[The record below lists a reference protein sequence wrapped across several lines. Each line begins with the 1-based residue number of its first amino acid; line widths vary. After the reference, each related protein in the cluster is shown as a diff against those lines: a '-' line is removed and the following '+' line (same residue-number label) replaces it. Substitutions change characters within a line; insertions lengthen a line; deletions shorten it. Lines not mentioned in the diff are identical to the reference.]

1 MDAEVKQV
9 FVKSSTK
16 AAPEVA
22 PKKITKSRRVLPK
35 AKAAPPA
42 ARKTTAK
49 ATAHKTYPM
58 GALKGTRQTR
68 RAKLEPTA
76 NPSVSPPMK
85 RKSTI
90 RVLTPVG
97 QQKKEQ
103 KVEEEGGMMPAGR
116 MRVELD
122 KAGHGVSKKAPDD
135 LVRQIWK
142 AANLGGF
149 LK

>member
-1 MDAEVKQV
+1 MVKQV
-9 FVKSSTK
+9 FVKSSK
-16 AAPEVA
+16 PMPEL
-22 PKKITKSRRVLPK
+22 KKSRRMLPK
-35 AKAAPPA
+35 SKPA
-42 ARKTTAK
+42 VRR

-68 RAKLEPTA
+68 RAKLEPTN
-76 NPSVSPPMK
+76 NPSLSPPMK

-103 KVEEEGGMMPAGR
+103 KVEEEGGTMPVAR
-116 MRVELD
+116 MRAELG
-122 KAGHGVSKKAPDD
+122 KSGHGVSRKAPDD

>member
-1 MDAEVKQV
+1 MPTSAKMPTEP
-9 FVKSSTK
+9 TLT
-16 AAPEVA
+16 
-22 PKKITKSRRVLPK
+22 KKIKKSRRVLP
-35 AKAAPPA
+35 AAV

-58 GALKGTRQTR
+58 GAMKGTRQTR
-68 RAKLEPTA
+68 RAKLEPSS
-76 NPSVSPPMK
+76 NPSMSPPMK
-85 RKSTI
+85 RRATI
-90 RVLTPVG
+90 RVMTPLG

-103 KVEEEGGMMPAGR
+103 KVEEEGGMIPAAR
-116 MRVELD
+116 MRAELD
-122 KAGHGVSKKAPDD
+122 KAGHGVSRKAPDD

>member
-1 MDAEVKQV
+1 MDMVKQV
-9 FVKSSTK
+9 FVKSSK
-16 AAPEVA
+16 PMPEL
-22 PKKITKSRRVLPK
+22 KKSRRMLPK
-35 AKAAPPA
+35 SKPA
-42 ARKTTAK
+42 VRR

-68 RAKLEPTA
+68 RAKLEPTN
-76 NPSVSPPMK
+76 NPSLSPPMK

-103 KVEEEGGMMPAGR
+103 KVEEEGGTMPVAR
-116 MRVELD
+116 MRAELG
-122 KAGHGVSKKAPDD
+122 KSGHGVSRKAPDD

>member
-9 FVKSSTK
+9 FVKSTK
-16 AAPEVA
+16 TQAEAP

-35 AKAAPPA
+35 SKA
-42 ARKTTAK
+42 TAK
-49 ATAHKTYPM
+49 ATRHTTYPM

-68 RAKLEPTA
+68 RAKIEPTS
-76 NPSVSPPMK
+76 NPSMSPPMK
-85 RKSTI
+85 RRSTI

-103 KVEEEGGMMPAGR
+103 KVEEEGGMMPAAR
-116 MRVELD
+116 MRAELD
-122 KAGHGVSKKAPDD
+122 KAGHGVSRKAPDD

>member
-1 MDAEVKQV
+1 MDVVDQVKKV
-9 FVKSSTK
+9 FVKSSKLQPTPDIK
-16 AAPEVA
+16 
-22 PKKITKSRRVLPK
+22 KSRRVLPK
-35 AKAAPPA
+35 SKPA
-42 ARKTTAK
+42 VRR

-68 RAKLEPTA
+68 RAKLEPTS

-90 RVLTPVG
+90 RVLTPLG

-103 KVEEEGGMMPAGR
+103 SANEKTSQMTDDQIRRDLAR
-116 MRVELD
+116 
-122 KAGHGVSKKAPDD
+122 AGHPVTGKAPRK
-135 LVRQIWK
+135 LLEEIHM
-142 AANLGGF
+142 AAGMGGF